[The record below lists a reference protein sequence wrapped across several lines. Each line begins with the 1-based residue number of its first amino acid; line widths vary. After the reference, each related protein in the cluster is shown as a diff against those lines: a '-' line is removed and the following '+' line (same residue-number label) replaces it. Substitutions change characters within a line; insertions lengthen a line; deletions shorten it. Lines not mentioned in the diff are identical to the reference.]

1 MGIPD
6 IPYFRKDPPMNESPG
21 HDIFR
26 GQPIVVKIH
35 FNNAPKVRL
44 GDLFDKALKTF
55 SNVISFS
62 IESNCEP
69 FTEVSEVIITF
80 EISNDGIRSIDS
92 LSESLKA
99 LETEHLHF
107 IKYFLEV
114 PKAYT

>member
-6 IPYFRKDPPMNESPG
+6 IPYFRKDPPMNESTG

-26 GQPIVVKIH
+26 GQTIVVKIH
-35 FNNAPKVRL
+35 FNDAPKARL

-62 IESNCEP
+62 IDSNCEP
-69 FTEVSEVIITF
+69 LAEVSEVIITF
-80 EISNDGIRSIDS
+80 EISNDGLQSIDS
-92 LSESLKA
+92 LSDSLKA
-99 LETEHLHF
+99 LETKHPRCT
-107 IKYFLEV
+107 KYFLEV